1 MTGTGS
7 APPPY
12 LVVAGPTGVGKTGV
26 SIEVAEALGGEI
38 VVADSR
44 QVYRGLDLG
53 TAKPTPEERARVPH
67 HLLDIVDVGMPFD
80 AAGWSRLAR
89 RAIEE
94 IASRDRVPIVCGGTG
109 FYLEALAGGLDP
121 MGEASDPA
129 RLEKARRRLATIP
142 EERRAERLA
151 EVDPDAAV
159 RLHPHD
165 HQRIDRALEVWLA
178 TGRPWSTF
186 HRGGDERDRPHLAFR
201 LERPREELHARIE
214 SRLEAM
220 LEAGLEAE
228 ARAQYEAGRDP
239 SEPGLD
245 TIGYQE
251 WWPRF
256 EGHWSREEVRRAI
269 VVATRR
275 YAKRQETWFR
285 NRGSYRPVP
294 AREAAAR
301 IVPAWRRWRRE
312 RVT

>member
-1 MTGTGS
+1 
-7 APPPY
+7 
-12 LVVAGPTGVGKTGV
+12 VAGPTAVGKTGV
-26 SIEVAEALGGEI
+26 SIAVAEALDGEI

-53 TAKPTPEERARVPH
+53 TAKPTPKERARVPH
-67 HLLDIVDVGMPFD
+67 HLLDVVDVGTPFD
-80 AAGWSRLAR
+80 AAGWCRLAGH
-89 RAIEE
+89 AIAE

-129 RLEKARRRLATIP
+129 RLDEARRRLAAIP
-142 EERRAERLA
+142 EERRADRLS
-151 EVDPDAAV
+151 EVDPDTAA

-165 HQRIDRALEVWLA
+165 RQRIDRALEVWLA
-178 TGRPWSTF
+178 TGRPWSAF
-186 HRGGDERDRPHLAFR
+186 HRGGDERVRPHLAFR
-201 LERPREELHARIE
+201 LERPREELHVRIE
-214 SRLEAM
+214 SRLDAM
-220 LEAGLEAE
+220 IEAGLEAE
-228 ARAQYEAGRDP
+228 ARAHYEAGRDP

-251 WWPRF
+251 WWARF
-256 EGHWSREEVRRAI
+256 EGERSREEVRRAI
-269 VVATRR
+269 LVATRR

-285 NRGSYRPVP
+285 NRGAYRPVP
-294 AREAAAR
+294 AGEASAR